1 MTTKKKYKIDVQ
13 AYWNHMADGLA
24 QLHWQDA
31 LRLALDADGAPAR
44 CRRRAC
50 GMQRHCH
57 IHVEDGE
64 KLDCGGG
71 VIAPRTIST
80 AGAALLFGV
89 TLAISFGRHIA
100 KDQADGRFD
109 WAGDK
114 RLRPPV
120 QSE

>member
-1 MTTKKKYKIDVQ
+1 MTKKKYKIDVQ
-13 AYWNHMADGLA
+13 AYWNHMADGLM
-24 QLHWQDA
+24 QQHWQDA

-50 GMQRHCH
+50 LHKSHCH
-57 IHVEDGE
+57 IQVKDGK

-71 VIAPRTIST
+71 VIAPDTIWT

-100 KDQADGRFD
+100 EDQADGRFD
-109 WAGDK
+109 RAGDK
-114 RLRPPV
+114 RLRPPT
-120 QSE
+120 QPE